1 MILIALVT
9 LAHGTENIQRA
20 VVPLMAVTLPLLKT
34 AWNVELQE
42 LALMSNIVS
51 ILLVT
56 AVHGIQN
63 TQKAAE
69 CMTMM
74 ISEHS
79 PCAVLARVDNHGTL
93 LQLPQLRLSYQF

>member
-1 MILIALVT
+1 MILIASVT
-9 LAHGTENIQRA
+9 PAHGTENIQRA
-20 VVPLMAVTLPLLKT
+20 VALLMLVTLPLLKT
-34 AWNVELQE
+34 AWNVVEE
-42 LALMSNIVS
+42 EFALMSNIVG

-56 AVHGIQN
+56 AVHGMIN

-74 ISEHS
+74 ISQHS

-93 LQLPQLRLSYQF
+93 LQLPQLRQSYQF